1 MNLRKRI
8 TAQVKPVARSI
19 LQRALHD
26 RPLTNQ
32 MIAEWACGKG
42 WRPPPIGVETGAY
55 INASFGYDD
64 EANIKKAV
72 SIIKR
77 NSMVSF
83 ERLATLWLQVQHLD
97 KYEIAGAMVECGVWR
112 GGAAGMMALAHL
124 HSRRTPSRHLHLFD
138 SWQGMPEPHHE
149 FDGALAVEY
158 SGGANG
164 GALEPVGQC
173 VAALDEV
180 RQLLEREIAYP
191 SDLITYHVGWF
202 QKTLAQTQIDKISL
216 LRLDGDWYEST
227 KICLE
232 HLYPRVVKG
241 GIVILDDYGYWAG
254 CRRATD
260 EFIERLSEP
269 VMLHHIDADGRYFM
283 KV

>member
-1 MNLRKRI
+1 MD
-8 TAQVKPVARSI
+8 TES
-19 LQRALHD
+19 
-26 RPLTNQ
+26 
-32 MIAEWACGKG
+32 
-42 WRPPPIGVETGAY
+42 Y
-55 INASFGYDD
+55 IDASFGYDD

-72 SIIKR
+72 SVIKR
-77 NSMVSF
+77 NTMVSF

-97 KYEIAGAMVECGVWR
+97 KHEIPGDLVECGVWR
-112 GGAAGMMALAHL
+112 GGSAGMMALAHL
-124 HSRRTPSRHLHLFD
+124 QSRSNASRHLHLFD
-138 SWQGMPEPHHE
+138 SWQGMPEPDRD

-158 SGGANG
+158 SGGVG
-164 GALEPVGQC
+164 GRTLEPIGRC

-191 SDLITYHVGWF
+191 PELIHYHVGWF
-202 QKTLAQTQIDKISL
+202 QETLERTQVDKILL

-232 HLYPRVVKG
+232 YLYPRVVKG
-241 GIVILDDYGYWAG
+241 EIVILDDYGYWAG
-254 CRRATD
+254 CRKATD

-283 KV
+283 KI